1 MKQRMNIE
9 VQLGGKHL
17 TIEQHVNNIMEEK
30 QCTSKEAI
38 KEVAIQRGLSK
49 ERCISKYHVE

>member
-1 MKQRMNIE
+1 MMQRTSDRSTM
-9 VQLGGKHL
+9 VVRTL
-17 TIEQHVNNIMEEK
+17 TLEEHVDHIMEEK

-49 ERCISKYHVE
+49 REVYQNYHVE